1 MRQRDGVIAYDVTS
15 GVPFVRCARYFVWK
29 STGITL
35 LLDIAQV
42 APELNY
48 LF

>member
-29 STGITL
+29 STGITH
-35 LLDIAQV
+35 AFGHS
-42 APELNY
+42 ACGS
-48 LF
+48 